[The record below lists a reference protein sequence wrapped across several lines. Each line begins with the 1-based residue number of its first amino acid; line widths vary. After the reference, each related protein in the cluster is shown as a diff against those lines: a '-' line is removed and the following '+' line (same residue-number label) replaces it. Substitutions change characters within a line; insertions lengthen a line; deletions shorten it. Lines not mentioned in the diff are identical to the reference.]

1 MEYLESI
8 GFLGKNVGIPH
19 CYIVKG
25 TRWVEDGGDDLSI
38 LSNTGTTAIFCPVI
52 IGRSGHYQDSFA
64 KYRARN
70 INVAVGT
77 DTFPPDF
84 SRISALL
91 PGSHRWRRTRW
102 KALPWLMCT
111 GQ

>member
-1 MEYLESI
+1 ME
-8 GFLGKNVGIPH
+8 
-19 CYIVKG
+19 G
-25 TRWVEDGGDDLSI
+25 TDLSI

-64 KYRARN
+64 KYRAKN

-84 SRISALL
+84 FQNIRIASWFSQMAEN
-91 PGSHRWRRTRW
+91 
-102 KALPWLMCT
+102 KVEALPWLMCT